1 MKIQDSPLFTSKTD
15 LWSTPQDF
23 FDRLNSIYHFTI
35 DVCALPENA
44 KCAKYYTPIDDGL
57 KQDWSNEIVWCNP
70 PYGRTIGLWIEK
82 AYREYLNGTRIV
94 MLLPAR
100 TDTRWFH
107 DYLINQAQI
116 VFIRGRLRFGN
127 ATSPAPFPSMLAIF
141 NLDCE
146 RPIYVTSLTNQGHHN
161 DQSRTSQRP
170 IEDITTT
177 NQGHQSDQSRTPIR
191 PINDTSP
198 THQRH
203 QPDSSTTPAR
213 PIKDSRPTHQRH
225 QAD

>member
-23 FDRLNSIYHFTI
+23 FDRLNSIYHFTL

-44 KCAKYYTPIDDGL
+44 KCAKYYTPTDDGL
-57 KQDWSNEIVWCNP
+57 IQDWSNEIVWCNP

-82 AYREYLNGTRIV
+82 AYRESLNGSRIV

-107 DYLINQAQI
+107 DYLINKAQI

-141 NLDCE
+141 NLDYE
-146 RPIYVTSLTNQGHHN
+146 
-161 DQSRTSQRP
+161 
-170 IEDITTT
+170 
-177 NQGHQSDQSRTPIR
+177 
-191 PINDTSP
+191 
-198 THQRH
+198 
-203 QPDSSTTPAR
+203 
-213 PIKDSRPTHQRH
+213 RH
-225 QAD
+225 QADPSTTPSRLNHDTKPTRPRHHPD

>member
-23 FDRLNSIYHFTI
+23 FDRLNSKYHFTI

-44 KCAKYYTPIDDGL
+44 KCAKYYTPTDNGL
-57 KQDWSNEIVWCNP
+57 IQDWSTEIVWCNP

-82 AYREYLNGTRIV
+82 AYRESLNGTRIV

-107 DYLINQAQI
+107 DYLINKAEI

-146 RPIYVTSLTNQGHHN
+146 RLIHDTKPTN
-161 DQSRTSQRP
+161 P
-170 IEDITTT
+170 
-177 NQGHQSDQSRTPIR
+177 
-191 PINDTSP
+191 
-198 THQRH
+198 
-203 QPDSSTTPAR
+203 
-213 PIKDSRPTHQRH
+213 RH